1 MKLKNTLALSLAAVM
16 AAGLTACGSSA
27 DTASAASPAADSTAA
42 ESTEAAAD
50 TAAPDGDGD
59 PTTLTVAM
67 ECAYAPYNWT
77 QNDDANGA
85 VEIRGSSD
93 YAYGYDVMMA
103 KKIGEA
109 LGQKVQIVKLDWD
122 SLIPAVM
129 SGDVDCVIAGQS
141 ITAERAAQVD
151 FSDPYYYA
159 SIVTLTKKDSAYANA
174 ASVAD
179 LAGATATS
187 QLGTIWYDT
196 CLPQIEN
203 ANILPAQETAPAML
217 VALNSGACDIVVTD
231 HPTGQAALT
240 AYPDLVMLDFG
251 GGDADFQVSDEDINI
266 GILMKK
272 GNTALKDA
280 INEVLATMTTDDY
293 NTMMDEGMQVLV
305 GPTTTGASLTVSDQT
320 NADRTFML
328 TPSASSTDVTAGK
341 DNVFQVCF
349 TDPNQGVGAADY
361 MAENFADAKIAVIYR
376 NDDAY
381 SQGIR
386 DAFVKEAGDKG
397 LSIVYQGTFTLDT
410 SSDFSVQLAALLLRK

>member
-1 MKLKNTLALSLAAVM
+1 MKLKNTLALAMSAVL
-16 AAGLTACGSSA
+16 AAGLTACGSST
-27 DTASAASPAADSTAA
+27 DTTSPAADSTAA
-42 ESTEAAAD
+42 ESTEAAA
-50 TAAPDGDGD
+50 DGDGD

-77 QNDDANGA
+77 QSDDANGA

-159 SIVTLTKKDSAYANA
+159 SIVTLTKKDSTYANA

-196 CLPQIEN
+196 CLPQIAG
-203 ANILPAQETAPAML
+203 ANIQPPQDTAPAML
-217 VALNSGACDIVVTD
+217 MAL
-231 HPTGQAALT
+231 
-240 AYPDLVMLDFG
+240 
-251 GGDADFQVSDEDINI
+251 
-266 GILMKK
+266 
-272 GNTALKDA
+272 
-280 INEVLATMTTDDY
+280 
-293 NTMMDEGMQVLV
+293 
-305 GPTTTGASLTVSDQT
+305 
-320 NADRTFML
+320 
-328 TPSASSTDVTAGK
+328 
-341 DNVFQVCF
+341 
-349 TDPNQGVGAADY
+349 
-361 MAENFADAKIAVIYR
+361 
-376 NDDAY
+376 
-381 SQGIR
+381 
-386 DAFVKEAGDKG
+386 
-397 LSIVYQGTFTLDT
+397 
-410 SSDFSVQLAALLLRK
+410 

>member
-1 MKLKNTLALSLAAVM
+1 MKLKNAMALSLAAALALGM
-16 AAGLTACGSSA
+16 TACGGST
-27 DTASAASPAADSTAA
+27 DTAAASTADSAADSTAA
-42 ESTEAAAD
+42 ESTTDAD
-50 TAAPDGDGD
+50 ATAAPDGDGD

-77 QNDDANGA
+77 QSDDSNGA

-103 KKIGEA
+103 KKIADA

-159 SIVTLTKKDSAYANA
+159 SIITLTKKDSAYASA
-174 ASVAD
+174 TSVAD

-203 ANILPAQETAPAML
+203 GNILPAQETAPAML

-231 HPTGQAALT
+231 RPTGQAALV
-240 AYPDLVMLDFG
+240 AYPDFTLLDFG
-251 GGDADFQVSDEDINI
+251 GGDNDFKVSDEDINI
-266 GILMKK
+266 GISMKK

-293 NTMMDEGMQVLV
+293 NTMMDE
-305 GPTTTGASLTVSDQT
+305 A
-320 NADRTFML
+320 
-328 TPSASSTDVTAGK
+328 
-341 DNVFQVCF
+341 
-349 TDPNQGVGAADY
+349 
-361 MAENFADAKIAVIYR
+361 I
-376 NDDAY
+376 
-381 SQGIR
+381 
-386 DAFVKEAGDKG
+386 
-397 LSIVYQGTFTLDT
+397 
-410 SSDFSVQLAALLLRK
+410 SVQPLSEN

>member
-16 AAGLTACGSSA
+16 AAGLTACGS
-27 DTASAASPAADSTAA
+27 AASPAADSTAA

-50 TAAPDGDGD
+50 TTAAPDGDGD

-109 LGQKVQIVKLDWD
+109 LGQQVQIVKLDWD

-196 CLPQIEN
+196 CLPQIKD
-203 ANILPAQETAPAML
+203 AKIQPAAETAPAML
-217 VALNSGACDIVVTD
+217 MALETGTVDFVCTDMPTAQGAL
-231 HPTGQAALT
+231 A
-240 AYPDLVMLDFG
+240 AYPDMTILNFAGSGDDFT
-251 GGDADFQVSDEDINI
+251 VSDSDVNI
-266 GILMKK
+266 GISVRK
-272 GNTALKDA
+272 GNTVLKDA
-280 INEVLATMTTDDY
+280 LNKVLSGMTADDF
-293 NTMMDEGMQVLV
+293 NTIM
-305 GPTTTGASLTVSDQT
+305 AS
-320 NADRTFML
+320 A
-328 TPSASSTDVTAGK
+328 
-341 DNVFQVCF
+341 
-349 TDPNQGVGAADY
+349 
-361 MAENFADAKIAVIYR
+361 IAVQPI
-376 NDDAY
+376 
-381 SQGIR
+381 G
-386 DAFVKEAGDKG
+386 
-397 LSIVYQGTFTLDT
+397 
-410 SSDFSVQLAALLLRK
+410 